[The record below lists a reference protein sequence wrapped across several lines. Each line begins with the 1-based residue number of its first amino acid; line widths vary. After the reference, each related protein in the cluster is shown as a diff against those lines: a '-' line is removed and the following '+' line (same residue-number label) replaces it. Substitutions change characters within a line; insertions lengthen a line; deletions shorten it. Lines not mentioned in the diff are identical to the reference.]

1 MESKPSQNNKNAGQ
15 TPFDRF
21 KAALSQI
28 VAVPKSSLP
37 KSTKKPKK
45 K

>member
-1 MESKPSQNNKNAGQ
+1 MNTK

-21 KAALSQI
+21 KDALGI
-28 VAVPKSSLP
+28 VVSVPKSSLQ
-37 KSTKKPKK
+37 KTAKKPKK